1 MQRTCC
7 PLAEPDTLSGRPT
20 VGALMSL
27 CEENFA
33 LFSRLA
39 PQVREQ
45 RGSLVSRRKGGVDLY
60 LVVEAQSPYTTLVRL
75 THFFASKGTGVGSDP
90 SADRATDWQGP
101 GQGADPDLRLRI
113 YHDARQVEVESL
125 RQTALPM
132 RADYQHPAL
141 AAKWKVNLFLAK
153 WLRYCLHEGYRFV
166 PGRSELPLPEG
177 DDLLSACI

>member
-1 MQRTCC
+1 
-7 PLAEPDTLSGRPT
+7 
-20 VGALMSL
+20 MSL

-60 LVVEAQSPYTTLVRL
+60 LIVEEQSPYTTLVRL
-75 THFFASKGTGVGSDP
+75 THYFSSKGSGPGPGPGSGLT
-90 SADRATDWQGP
+90 SNRVADRPGP

-125 RQTALPM
+125 RQSALPM
-132 RADYQHPAL
+132 RPDYQHPAL

-153 WLRYCLHEGYRFV
+153 WLRYCLHEGHRFV
-166 PGRSELPLPEG
+166 PGRSEVPLPEG
-177 DDLLSACI
+177 DDLLSASMGTERL